1 VFQTRNAQMTDISLN
16 QMKFTCNGQQYTIAF
31 DPPMK
36 SLREAR
42 ERVVQLDKEALQ
54 VLGRSDIT
62 IDKYIPPT
70 AHLGHLWNFSQCLF
84 SYLFLP
90 PSSIWQPDSLLYDTV
105 LYRVPTFANFVTY
118 VGWWI
123 VFGIMIPIHT
133 IEAGV
138 IARRLRTKHGLT
150 PLDWVWWAWT
160 GSCFIEGITCKWR
173 LDKLV
178 EEKRKEKDA
187 KKH

>member
-1 VFQTRNAQMTDISLN
+1 MFQTRNAQMTDISLN
-16 QMKFTCNGQQYTIAF
+16 EMKFMCKGEQHSITF

-36 SLREAR
+36 SLREVR

-54 VLGRSDIT
+54 VLGRSDIAV
-62 IDKYIPPT
+62 DKYIPPT
-70 AHLGHLWNFSQCLF
+70 AHLGHLLNFSQCLF

-90 PSSIWQPDSLLYDTV
+90 HPSIWQPGSLMYNNI
-105 LYRVPTFANFVTY
+105 LYRVPTFANFVAQF
-118 VGWWI
+118 GWWI
-123 VFGIMIPIHT
+123 VIGIMIPIHT
-133 IEAGV
+133 IEARY

-150 PLDWVWWAWT
+150 QLDLVWWAWT
-160 GSCFIEGITCKWR
+160 ASCFVEGITSIWR
-173 LDKLV
+173 LDSLV